1 MPFDVFQFEST
12 PGLNFRSLPLVA
24 EEMLIC
30 TTLPPTKLT
39 IARSFFPRVP
49 GPSQVQTE
57 ESQVVVPH
65 LPKTCFFVM
74 SSFTPAIEVPGL
86 ITLLPVR
93 GRWAPAA
100 AGSARMATVANAVKR
115 GVRRR
120 WATHQ
125 SDRER
130 RSKSRHPSGVRL
142 HRRHVRHH

>member
-1 MPFDVFQFEST
+1 MPFDVFHFEST
-12 PGLNFRSLPLVA
+12 PGLTSRSLPLVA

-39 IARSFFPRVP
+39 IARSFFPPVP

-100 AGSARMATVANAVKR
+100 AGSARKGIVANTATRSIRGLSSGAVVR
-115 GVRRR
+115 GHEADEPASV
-120 WATHQ
+120 
-125 SDRER
+125 
-130 RSKSRHPSGVRL
+130 
-142 HRRHVRHH
+142 